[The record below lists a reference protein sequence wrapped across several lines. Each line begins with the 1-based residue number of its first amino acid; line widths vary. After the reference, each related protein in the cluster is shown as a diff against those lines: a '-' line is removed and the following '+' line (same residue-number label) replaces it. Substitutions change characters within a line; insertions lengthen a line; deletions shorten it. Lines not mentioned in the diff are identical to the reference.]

1 MKKNFKKSLVQKKV
15 WSKEYFWTIKL
26 LSLEKNC
33 GPKNFLISKLI
44 SQKKINEPEKKFG
57 PKEMFG
63 PKKFLVQKKFW
74 SKNNFW
80 SKRTLMT
87 AKKI

>member
-1 MKKNFKKSLVQKKV
+1 MQKKV

-63 PKKFLVQKKFW
+63 PKKIF
-74 SKNNFW
+74 S
-80 SKRTLMT
+80 
-87 AKKI
+87 